1 MTKIVM
7 LDTGPLGEAT
17 HPRPNKDFEVWLKD
31 ILKSGTQVLVPEIAD
46 YELRRE
52 LIRAKKKTSLKRL
65 DEFKN
70 ANDYVPITTNAM
82 QSAAVYW
89 AEARQQGYGTAP
101 DDALDGDVILAAQAS
116 EIDPNGQVLI
126 IVTTNVGHLA
136 RFFNAK
142 HWKDIPTSDD

>member
-7 LDTGPLGEAT
+7 LDTGPLSEAT
-17 HPRPNKDFEVWLKD
+17 HPRPNKAFGEWLKA

-52 LIRAKKKTSLKRL
+52 LIRAKKSNSLKRL
-65 DEFKN
+65 DEFTN
-70 ANDYVPITTNAM
+70 ANGYVPITTNAM

-89 AEARQQGYGTAP
+89 AETRQQGYHTAS

-116 EIDPNGQVLI
+116 EIDPDGQVLI

-136 RFFNAK
+136 RFVNAK
-142 HWKDIPTSDD
+142 HWKDIPTSKD